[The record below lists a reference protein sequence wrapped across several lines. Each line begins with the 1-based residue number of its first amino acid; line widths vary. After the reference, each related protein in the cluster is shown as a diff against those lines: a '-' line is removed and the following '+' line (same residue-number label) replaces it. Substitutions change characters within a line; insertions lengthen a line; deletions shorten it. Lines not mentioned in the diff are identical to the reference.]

1 MRERERETTK
11 VEERLG
17 DTGRKRRG

>member
-1 MRERERETTK
+1 MREREREITK
-11 VEERLG
+11 VEKKLG